1 MKRIHP
7 LFIYDTNRNHKFGDC
22 DWIACTQAHN
32 AFLAKVTFV
41 SDQEP
46 TSAPNLRIS
55 RPNKNGIQVRLDLMR
70 AWGNSEEHPQT
81 ISEHLSLMKAAE
93 KHIID
98 ATNYVRIDSGNPTTQ
113 QVIDYL
119 ELIVHANLSNLRG
132 DASTAEKQT
141 TLTSLK
147 MLKAAIDKLKTIS
160 DEE

>member
-46 TSAPNLRIS
+46 TSAPNLRIG
-55 RPNKNGIQVRLDLMR
+55 RPNRNGIQVRLDLMR

-81 ISEHLSLMKAAE
+81 IAEHLSLMKAAE

-98 ATNYVRIDSGNPTTQ
+98 ATNYVHIDSGNPTTQ

-119 ELIVHANLSNLRG
+119 ELIVHTNLSNLRG
-132 DASTAEKQT
+132 DAPTAEKQT

-147 MLKAAIDKLKTIS
+147 MLKAAIDKIKTIS

>member
-41 SDQEP
+41 SGQEP
-46 TSAPNLRIS
+46 KSTPNLRIG
-55 RPNKNGIQVRLDLMR
+55 RPNRNGIQVRLDLVR
-70 AWGNSEEHPQT
+70 VWDNKEHPQT
-81 ISEHLSLMKAAE
+81 IAEHLSLMKAAE

-98 ATNYVRIDSGNPTTQ
+98 ATNYVHINSDNPSTQ

-119 ELIVHANLSNLRG
+119 ELIVHTNLSNLRG
-132 DASTAEKQT
+132 DAPTAEKQT

>member
-41 SDQEP
+41 SDQVP
-46 TSAPNLRIS
+46 TSTPNLRIS
-55 RPNKNGIQVRLDLMR
+55 RPNRNGIQVRLDLMR

-81 ISEHLSLMKAAE
+81 IAEHLSLLKAAE
-93 KHIID
+93 KHIIG
-98 ATNYVRIDSGNPTTQ
+98 ATNYVHIDSNNPSTQ

-147 MLKAAIDKLKTIS
+147 MLKAAIEKLKTIS